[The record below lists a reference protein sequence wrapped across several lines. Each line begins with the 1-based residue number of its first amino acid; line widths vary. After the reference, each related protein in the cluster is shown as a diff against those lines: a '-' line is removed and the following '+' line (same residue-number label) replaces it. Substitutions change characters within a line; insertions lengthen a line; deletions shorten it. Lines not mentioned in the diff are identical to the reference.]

1 MIPLPDPPPQGGR
14 EHNDCAQTIF
24 AANRALGR
32 IALSVAADKGLTR
45 RRRVQEEGSLRVR
58 FPNSD
63 LREPQAVIVNTAGGI
78 AGGDRF
84 DLDFELG
91 EGSRLVVTT
100 AAAEKVYRALG
111 PDAEIGVTLSVGAD
125 AALTWLPQET
135 ILFDRVRLTRHIDI
149 ELAESASLLLAE
161 SIVFGR
167 SAMGETVRQGRLFDR
182 WRLRRGGR
190 LVFAETVRLEGEI
203 ARTLVEPTAAD
214 GGAAIATLLIV
225 PGDEGKVA
233 ALRAMSE
240 TFAGEVGISAWNG
253 IAVVR
258 LCARDG
264 AALRRDLM
272 TLLATLQTTLPRL
285 WLN

>member
-1 MIPLPDPPPQGGR
+1 LSGASVIAAASVKKRD
-14 EHNDCAQTIF
+14 DIF

-32 IALSVAADKGLTR
+32 IALTVAADKGLTR
-45 RRRVQEEGSLRVR
+45 RKRVQESGSLRVR

-63 LREPQAVIVNTAGGI
+63 LREPEAVIVNTAGGI

-84 DLDFELG
+84 DLDFALG
-91 EGSRLVVTT
+91 EGARLVVTT

-111 PDAEIGVTLSVGAD
+111 PDAAIAVKLSLGAG

-135 ILFDRVRLTRHIDI
+135 ILFDRVRLSRSIDVD
-149 ELAESASLLLAE
+149 LAEDASLLLAE

-167 SAMGETVRQGRLFDR
+167 SAMGETVAQGRLLDR
-182 WRLRRGGR
+182 WRVRRGGR
-190 LVFAETVRLEGEI
+190 LVFAETVRLEDGI
-203 ARTLVEPTAAD
+203 ARKLSEPAGLN
-214 GGAAIATLLIV
+214 GGAAIATLLMV
-225 PGDEGKVA
+225 PGDDSKVA
-233 ALRAMSE
+233 ALRALSE
-240 TFAGEVGISAWNG
+240 NFAGEVGISAWNG

-264 AALRRDLM
+264 AALRRDLVL
-272 TLLATLQTTLPRL
+272 LLAALRTTLPRL